1 MAANVAGGRAWTD
14 RDVGEGSAGASET
27 RTRERGVRDFPSSS
41 EARVGSTGDIEGP
54 AEGVSQRWAALALLC
69 VAQFVDV
76 LDVNAV
82 VVALPTIEWDLG
94 FAPQD
99 LQWVVTAYV
108 LFFGGF
114 LLLAGRLADLFGR
127 RRMFVAGLALFT
139 ASSFACGLA
148 GSPLLLIVFRAAQ
161 GLGAAIV
168 APAAL
173 ATISTTFPEG
183 RERNFAMGVWTA
195 VAAGGGA
202 AGLVLGGLITDGL
215 GWEWIFFV
223 NVPVGVAG
231 IALSFALLEAD
242 RGERASS
249 RLDLTGALT
258 VTGGLVLLVYGLTRA
273 EEAGLGS
280 PATLGTM
287 ALAGSLL
294 AAFLFVEWSV
304 SDPLV
309 PLRVFRTRDLVGSS
323 LVAFTNTATTSP
335 VSVLAVLYL
344 QQVLAYSPTLAG
356 LLGLPC
362 SLSVVVGSIL
372 GSRLTGTLG
381 ARRTMALGLVGISV
395 ATLVIVGISASGG
408 LWYVVANATLSGLAL
423 GCSAVA
429 STTRGTSAVKEEERG
444 LASGLLNS
452 SAQVGTALGL
462 AVLFAV
468 AVARTDAVAVGG
480 EPDDEALVAGYRWA
494 FFVGAAVAAL
504 GVAAALRLV
513 RQETGGKPDG
523 LPTGGSPSKGPP

>member
-1 MAANVAGGRAWTD
+1 M
-14 RDVGEGSAGASET
+14 GSAGGT
-27 RTRERGVRDFPSSS
+27 K
-41 EARVGSTGDIEGP
+41 GP
-54 AEGVSQRWAALALLC
+54 AKGVSRRWAALALLC

-82 VVALPTIEWDLG
+82 IVALPTIGRDLG
-94 FAPQD
+94 FAPED

-127 RRMFVAGLALFT
+127 RRMFMAGLALFT
-139 ASSFACGLA
+139 ASSLACGLA
-148 GSPLLLIVFRAAQ
+148 GSPLALVLFRAAQ
-161 GLGAAIV
+161 GLGAAII

-173 ATISTTFPEG
+173 AIISTMFPEG

-202 AGLVLGGLITDGL
+202 AGLVLGGLITDAL

-223 NVPVGVAG
+223 NVPIGVAG
-231 IALSFALLEAD
+231 VALSFVLLEAD
-242 RGERASS
+242 RGERVSS
-249 RLDLTGALT
+249 RLDLTGAVT
-258 VTGGLVLLVYGLTRA
+258 VTAGLVLLVYSLTRA
-273 EEAGLGS
+273 EEAGFGS

-287 ALAGSLL
+287 ALALSLL
-294 AAFLFVEWSV
+294 AAFLFVERSV

-309 PLRVFRTRDLVGSS
+309 PLRVFRTRDLAGSS
-323 LVAFTNTATTSP
+323 LVAFTNTAATSP
-335 VSVLAVLYL
+335 VGVLAVIYL
-344 QQVLAYSPTLAG
+344 QEVLAYSPTLAG
-356 LLGLPC
+356 LFGLPF
-362 SLSVVVGSIL
+362 SLSAVAGSFL
-372 GSRLTGTLG
+372 GSRLTGSLG
-381 ARRTMALGLVGISV
+381 ARRSMALGLLGICG
-395 ATLVIVGISASGG
+395 ATLLVTGISAEGG
-408 LWYVVANATLSGLAL
+408 LFYVIANAALSGLAL

-468 AVARTDAVAVGG
+468 AVARADAVAVGG
-480 EPDDEALVAGYRWA
+480 EPGSEALVAGYRWA
-494 FFVGAAVAAL
+494 FFVGAAIAAL
-504 GVAAALRLV
+504 GAAAALRLV
-513 RQETGGKPDG
+513 RR
-523 LPTGGSPSKGPP
+523 GSAGEVGSSIELSGNKD